1 MVREEGCLMER
12 EMVGQPGLVA
22 RAAWRESRAVSAAF
36 GVTAFVLMMALGAH
50 VRIPL
55 PFTPVPITLQTFF
68 LSLAGA
74 TLGPVFG
81 VASQAIYLFLGAVGV
96 PVFAGGS
103 GWIYLAQ
110 SATTGYLIG
119 FIAAAA
125 LVGWLVR
132 TRKDPGI
139 VWILFSMAAGNLV
152 VYTSGTL
159 WLWFY
164 LQGSFVDAVASGVIP
179 FLAGDVAKACAA
191 AGLFRGYR
199 RRARMMFP

>member
-1 MVREEGCLMER
+1 MIHDNGCLIVREMAGH
-12 EMVGQPGLVA
+12 PGLTT
-22 RAAWRESRAVSAAF
+22 RAAWLESRAVSVAF
-36 GVTAFVLMMALGAH
+36 GVMAFVVMMALGAH

-81 VASQAIYLFLGAVGV
+81 VASQVVYLFLGAVGV

-103 GWIYLAQ
+103 GLMYLVQ

-125 LVGWLVR
+125 LVGWLIR
-132 TRKDPGI
+132 SRRDPGI
-139 VWILFSMAAGNLV
+139 LWILFSMAAGNLV
-152 VYTSGTL
+152 VYTSGMV
-159 WLWFY
+159 WLV
-164 LQGSFVDAVASGVIP
+164 LCLHVSLVHAIAIGVVP
-179 FLAGDVAKACAA
+179 FLAGDVAKTCAA
-191 AGLFRGYR
+191 AGLFWGYR
-199 RRARMMFP
+199 RRARIMFP

>member
-1 MVREEGCLMER
+1 MIHDNGCLIVRETAGHS
-12 EMVGQPGLVA
+12 GLA
-22 RAAWRESRAVSAAF
+22 TRAARLENRAVSVAF
-36 GVTAFVLMMALGAH
+36 GVTAFVVMMALGAH

-81 VASQAIYLFLGAVGV
+81 VASQVVYLFLGAVGV

-103 GWIYLAQ
+103 GLMYLVQ

-119 FIAAAA
+119 FVAAAA
-125 LVGWLVR
+125 LVGWLIR
-132 TRKDPGI
+132 SRKDPGI
-139 VWILFSMAAGNLV
+139 AWILFSMAAGNLV
-152 VYTSGTL
+152 VYTSGIL
-159 WLWFY
+159 WLSLY
-164 LQGSFVDAVASGVIP
+164 LHVSPVNAIAIGVVP

-199 RRARMMFP
+199 RRARIMFP

>member
-1 MVREEGCLMER
+1 MA
-12 EMVGQPGLVA
+12 GQPSLAA
-22 RAAWRESRAVSAAF
+22 RAAWLESRAVSVAF
-36 GVTAFVLMMALGAH
+36 GVMAFVVMMALGAH

-81 VASQAIYLFLGAVGV
+81 VASQVVYLFLGAVGV

-103 GWIYLAQ
+103 GLMYLVQ

-125 LVGWLVR
+125 LVGWLIR
-132 TRKDPGI
+132 SRKDAGI
-139 VWILFSMAAGNLV
+139 AWILFSMAAGNLV
-152 VYTSGTL
+152 VYTSGML
-159 WLWFY
+159 WLSLY
-164 LQGSFVDAVASGVIP
+164 LHVSLVNAVAIGVVP
-179 FLAGDVAKACAA
+179 FLAGDVAKMCAA

-199 RRARMMFP
+199 RRARIMFP

>member
-1 MVREEGCLMER
+1 
-12 EMVGQPGLVA
+12 
-22 RAAWRESRAVSAAF
+22 
-36 GVTAFVLMMALGAH
+36 MALGAH

-81 VASQAIYLFLGAVGV
+81 VVSQVVYLFLGAVGV

-103 GWIYLAQ
+103 GVMYLIQ

-125 LVGWLVR
+125 LVGWLIR
-132 TRKDPGI
+132 SRKDPGI
-139 VWILFSMAAGNLV
+139 AWILFSMAAGNLV
-152 VYTSGTL
+152 VYTCGVL
-159 WLWFY
+159 WLLLY
-164 LQGSFVDAVASGVIP
+164 LRLSLVSTFAIGVLP
-179 FLAGDVAKACAA
+179 FLAGDVAKLCAA

-199 RRARMMFP
+199 RRAQVMFP

>member
-1 MVREEGCLMER
+1 MIHDNGCLIVRDMA
-12 EMVGQPGLVA
+12 GQPDLTA
-22 RAAWRESRAVSAAF
+22 RAAWLESRAVSVAF
-36 GVTAFVLMMALGAH
+36 GVTAFVVMMALGAH

-81 VASQAIYLFLGAVGV
+81 VVSQVVYLFLGAVGV

-103 GWIYLAQ
+103 GVMYLIQ

-125 LVGWLVR
+125 LVGWLIR
-132 TRKDPGI
+132 SRKDPGI
-139 VWILFSMAAGNLV
+139 AWILFSMAAGNLV
-152 VYTSGTL
+152 VYTCGAL
-159 WLWFY
+159 WLLLY
-164 LQGSFVDAVASGVIP
+164 LRLSLVSTFAVGVLP
-179 FLAGDVAKACAA
+179 FLAGDVAKLCAA

-199 RRARMMFP
+199 RRAQVMFP

>member
-1 MVREEGCLMER
+1 MREEGCVMER
-12 EMVGQPGLVA
+12 EMAREPGLAA
-22 RAAWRESRAVSAAF
+22 RAAWPESPAASVAF
-36 GVTAFVLMMALGAH
+36 GVTAFVVMMALGAH

-81 VASQAIYLFLGAVGV
+81 AASQVVYLFLGAAGV

-103 GWIYLAQ
+103 GLMYLVQ

-125 LVGWLVR
+125 LVGWLIR
-132 TRKDPGI
+132 SRKDPGI
-139 VWILFSMAAGNLV
+139 AWILFSMAAGNLV
-152 VYTSGTL
+152 VYTSGML
-159 WLWFY
+159 WLSLY
-164 LQGSFVDAVASGVIP
+164 LHVSLVNAVAIGVVP
-179 FLAGDVAKACAA
+179 FLAGDVAKMCAA

-199 RRARMMFP
+199 RRARIMFP

>member
-1 MVREEGCLMER
+1 MRDEGYLMGR
-12 EMVGQPGLVA
+12 EMAGQPDLAA
-22 RAAWRESRAVSAAF
+22 RAAWLESRAVSIAF
-36 GVTAFVLMMALGAH
+36 GVMAFVVMMALGAH
-50 VRIPL
+50 VRIAL

-81 VASQAIYLFLGAVGV
+81 VASQVIYLSLGAVGV

-103 GWIYLAQ
+103 GFVYLIQ

-119 FIAAAA
+119 FVAAAA
-125 LVGWLVR
+125 LVGWLIR
-132 TRKDPGI
+132 RRRDPGI

-152 VYTSGTL
+152 VYTCGMM
-159 WLWFY
+159 WLMSCLEF
-164 LQGSFVDAVASGVIP
+164 SPVDAIAKGVVP
-179 FLAGDVAKACAA
+179 FLAGDVVKMCAA

-199 RRARMMFP
+199 RRARIMFP